1 MMGMGSILTY
11 IGSVLS
17 NYFRIWFWLLIGLL
31 LIALVIYLA
40 VIIPHNK
47 LAASHIENI
56 KMIELGM
63 TPNQVRTTMGNRGL
77 YKNTWGQDSVYS
89 YEAGLFSSSNIEI
102 IFNDS
107 MRVRN
112 VIVPEGVVSPIT
124 VNSSEK

>member
-1 MMGMGSILTY
+1 MKDMSTILTY

-17 NYFRIWFWLLIGLL
+17 NYFRLWFWLLMGLV
-31 LIALVIYLA
+31 LIVFMIYIV

-47 LAASHIENI
+47 LVTSHIENV

-63 TPNQVRTTMGNRGL
+63 TPDQVVTVMGNRGL

-89 YEAGLFSSSNIEI
+89 YESGFFSSSNIEI

-107 MRVRN
+107 MQVRN
-112 VIVPEGVVSPIT
+112 VIVP
-124 VNSSEK
+124 